1 VPPTL
6 DQIRLSIAQR
16 TDEHGRLL
24 RAVLVEFAPQFV
36 PGAEVVCVSGPSR
49 TEAYRDERLLAELG
63 IAAIERTDMPD
74 VLLYARERN
83 ALLLVIAESES
94 ESFDG
99 NRVAELR
106 SRFVGCSAALV
117 SVVAL
122 PRRADFGA
130 VVHEMPWE
138 ATVWMADEPLH
149 VIHLDSG
156 PCWGPYS

>member
-6 DQIRLSIAQR
+6 DQIRRSIAQR
-16 TDEHGRLL
+16 TDEHGQLL
-24 RAVLVEFAPQFV
+24 HAVLEEFAPQFV
-36 PGAEVVCVSGPSR
+36 PGAEVVCVSDPSR

-63 IAAIERTDMPD
+63 IAAVERTDMPD
-74 VLLYARERN
+74 VVFYARERN
-83 ALLLVIAESES
+83 ALLLVIAESEI
-94 ESFDG
+94 EPFDG

-106 SRFVGCSAALV
+106 SRFVGCSAKPV

-122 PRRADFGA
+122 PRRADLSA
-130 VVHEMPWE
+130 ILDKMPWD

-156 PCWGPYS
+156 PCWGPYA